1 MLTSTLHTSLLDC
14 LMSDVGARIKA
25 ARERA
30 VYGQAELARAAG
42 ITPNAL
48 WQIEKGLRDPRPAT
62 IRKLAE
68 ALGVPP
74 HDLLDQIGND
84 ENKAL

>member
-1 MLTSTLHTSLLDC
+1 MRKGTLHTVLLDL
-14 LMSDVGARIKA
+14 LMSIVGARIKA

-48 WQIEKGLRDPRPAT
+48 WQIERGLREPRPVT
-62 IRKLAE
+62 VRKLAE
-68 ALGVPP
+68 VLGVEPRTLMT
-74 HDLLDQIGND
+74 DG
-84 ENKAL
+84 EEST